1 MRTASK
7 FRHHEVLQQ
16 AIATTIWPFSAILK
30 AKCWEDDIDPAWRAD
45 RLSIMREIQK
55 IKFLQHPQLYERLL
69 QTGDA
74 TLIHCAEDDLILAS
88 LPYAW
93 FLRLEQFK
101 ADSQVLVHGLIH
113 GTAPPFTLDVIVQ
126 ADDGHTV
133 KLSGET
139 SYPAK
144 KYDFGDVKQMST
156 QNIGQKKINF
166 YRARVPL
173 HLCKDEHYSRSI
185 KLKLKWAGPTP
196 SISSD
201 FELQIES
208 SVMIFPGC
216 ILWLLRSM
224 YRFGQT
230 SPLQPQAGRLTLS
243 VTSSDNV
250 LSVILAFT

>member
-1 MRTASK
+1 MDLRQ
-7 FRHHEVLQQ
+7 VLVD
-16 AIATTIWPFSAILK
+16 L
-30 AKCWEDDIDPAWRAD
+30 R
-45 RLSIMREIQK
+45 
-55 IKFLQHPQLYERLL
+55 
-69 QTGDA
+69 GDTSLA
-74 TLIHCAEDDLILAS
+74 LAS
-88 LPYAW
+88 FKVYTCTTKNESMVWCTDVSAERSYPAHPCLTAV
-93 FLRLEQFK
+93 RVVASLEHFK
-101 ADSQVLVHGLIH
+101 ADRQVLVHGLIH

-173 HLCKDEHYSRSI
+173 QLCKDEHHSRSI

-216 ILWLLRSM
+216 ILWILRSM

-250 LSVILAFT
+250 LSVSWPSRDAGQPG